1 MTLPILETKRLR
13 ARPFTSDDLADLVN
27 LHSNPEVN
35 RYLQPTNVAWDVSIV
50 KKWLASFIETQE
62 LMGFSQWHLSTHE
75 GEFVG
80 RAGFSLYEKTA
91 EVEMDYTLLE
101 HFWNKRFGSEIAQA
115 LVEWFFENTY
125 YSHLLAFAHP
135 ENHASKK
142 VMKRA
147 GFEFRETRLVDGLP
161 CEFYQV
167 LSPSC
172 QKLAVPA

>member
-1 MTLPILETKRLR
+1 MTFPVLETKRLL
-13 ARPFTSDDLADLVN
+13 ARPFTSDDLTDLVG
-27 LHSNPEVN
+27 LHNNPSVN
-35 RYLQPTNVAWDVSIV
+35 RYLNPNNVAWDVATV
-50 KKWLASFIETQE
+50 KARLATYIEAQE
-62 LMGFSQWHLSTHE
+62 LLGFSKWHLSTHS

-80 RAGFSLYEKTA
+80 HAGFSLYEETA
-91 EVEMDYTLLE
+91 EVEMGYTLHE
-101 HFWNKRFGSEIAQA
+101 HFWNKGLGSEIAQA
-115 LVEWFFENTY
+115 LVEWFFEKTY

-147 GFEFRETRLVDGLP
+147 GFEFRETREVEGMP

>member
-1 MTLPILETKRLR
+1 MILPILETKRLK
-13 ARPFTSDDLADLVN
+13 ARLFTSEDLTDLIG
-27 LHSNPEVN
+27 LHGNPSVN
-35 RYLQPTNVAWDVSIV
+35 RYLQPTNVAWDVKTV
-50 KKWLASFIETQE
+50 KGRLTEIIEVQE
-62 LMGFSQWHLSTHE
+62 LFGFSKWHLSTHS

-80 RAGFSLYEKTA
+80 RAGFSLFKETA
-91 EVEMDYTLLE
+91 EIEMGYTLHE
-101 HFWNKRFGSEIAQA
+101 HFWNKGLGSEIAQA

-135 ENHASKK
+135 ENHASKV

-147 GFEFRETRLVDGLP
+147 GFEFRETRLVEGMP